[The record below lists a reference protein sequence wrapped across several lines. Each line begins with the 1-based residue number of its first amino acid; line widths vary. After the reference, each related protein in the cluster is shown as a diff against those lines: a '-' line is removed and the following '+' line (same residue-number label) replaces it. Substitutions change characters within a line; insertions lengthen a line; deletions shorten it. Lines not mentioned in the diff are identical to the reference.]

1 MIFNPFISDT
11 SVGVVLYPFASLI
24 RISFQTKHEWLKS
37 RETIERKR
45 KKKSSPSHHISPEN
59 GILHSNLL
67 DNNAAAGLYNGK
79 ALLKIV

>member
-24 RISFQTKHEWLKS
+24 RISFQTKYEWLKS
-37 RETIERKR
+37 RETIERE
-45 KKKSSPSHHISPEN
+45 KKKVPFSHHISPEN
-59 GILHSNLL
+59 GILRSNLL